1 MSLTRKV
8 AFNTIF
14 QIGSK
19 ILVTGLSLIT
29 IGYLTRYLGVSGYGD
44 YTTIFAYIAFWAV
57 IADFGF
63 FWVLV
68 RELSKPG
75 ADKSYVFGNLISV
88 KFVFGLVIFTLA
100 ALVAFLIPQYSPS
113 LKIGIAVIAA
123 SSFWMSLNNTYVG
136 LFQSQLEM
144 YKAALSEVFGR
155 TLVLIGVLWMVHA
168 GASLQAILGVYVAGS
183 LLNFLLSFFW
193 GSKYIKLRPRFD
205 FGFWKMILI
214 ESFPLALLSIIGL
227 IHFKID
233 TVILSIMKG
242 PTDVGIYGVPYKIL
256 EIVLLIPGIFVGNV
270 FPILTKYF
278 HSGDSRLNESIQK
291 TFDFLIILAVPV
303 AVVLAVLAWPI
314 IDFIAGK
321 EYLTASTVNFRGLT
335 ISAPRVLFILAFSTG
350 ISFLLSIFS
359 QILTVINKQ
368 KTQVWPL
375 IVITAGNVA
384 LNIILIPRFSYFA
397 SAIINLLT
405 VGIMLVWWF
414 VLSRKYLHFK
424 LNYGVIPKAALA
436 GLVMGILMYFLM
448 KFNVVIVA
456 ILGGLVY
463 FTAGYL
469 LKMFDWVMIKKLLPS
484 KLTGESDV

>member
-1 MSLTRKV
+1 
-8 AFNTIF
+8 
-14 QIGSK
+14 
-19 ILVTGLSLIT
+19 
-29 IGYLTRYLGVSGYGD
+29 
-44 YTTIFAYIAFWAV
+44 
-57 IADFGF
+57 
-63 FWVLV
+63 
-68 RELSKPG
+68 
-75 ADKSYVFGNLISV
+75 
-88 KFVFGLVIFTLA
+88 
-100 ALVAFLIPQYSPS
+100 
-113 LKIGIAVIAA
+113 
-123 SSFWMSLNNTYVG
+123 
-136 LFQSQLEM
+136 
-144 YKAALSEVFGR
+144 
-155 TLVLIGVLWMVHA
+155 
-168 GASLQAILGVYVAGS
+168 
-183 LLNFLLSFFW
+183 
-193 GSKYIKLRPRFD
+193 
-205 FGFWKMILI
+205 
-214 ESFPLALLSIIGL
+214 
-227 IHFKID
+227 
-233 TVILSIMKG
+233 
-242 PTDVGIYGVPYKIL
+242 
-256 EIVLLIPGIFVGNV
+256 
-270 FPILTKYF
+270 
-278 HSGDSRLNESIQK
+278 
-291 TFDFLIILAVPV
+291 VPV